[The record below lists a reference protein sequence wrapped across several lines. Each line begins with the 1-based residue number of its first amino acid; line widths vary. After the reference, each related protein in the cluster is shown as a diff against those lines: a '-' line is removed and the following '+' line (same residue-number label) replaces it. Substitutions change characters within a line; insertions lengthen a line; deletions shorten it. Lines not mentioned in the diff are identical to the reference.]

1 MPQNEKSAL
10 HKGHR
15 QRLKQ
20 RFLSDGLDQ
29 FEPHNLLEIL
39 LFFGIPQ
46 KDTNPIAHELIN
58 TFGSLSAAFDAPFE
72 ELLKIKGMTENAAV
86 LMKMVPAIFRRYELD
101 KLDQSA
107 VLKNSRDIGQY
118 IKPFFKGKI
127 NEEFY
132 VICLDNTCKV
142 MSCKKLFEGTITS
155 AQISVRK
162 IVETALSCNCAN
174 VIVAHNHPQGLAIPS
189 HADICVTNDIYK
201 ALKTCEIRLLDHLI
215 VSPSDYVSLMEGG
228 YFSPG

>member
-29 FEPHNLLEIL
+29 FEPHNVLEIL

-58 TFGSLSAAFDAPFE
+58 IFGSLSAAFDAPFE

-118 IKPFFKGKI
+118 IKPFF
-127 NEEFY
+127 
-132 VICLDNTCKV
+132 
-142 MSCKKLFEGTITS
+142 
-155 AQISVRK
+155 
-162 IVETALSCNCAN
+162 
-174 VIVAHNHPQGLAIPS
+174 
-189 HADICVTNDIYK
+189 
-201 ALKTCEIRLLDHLI
+201 
-215 VSPSDYVSLMEGG
+215 
-228 YFSPG
+228 